1 MTSLTYVRIAR
12 NDNDGFTF
20 ASLEITKALGD
31 TEWGALMP
39 GKSPLGTYSRGM
51 AEILT
56 FPVES
61 QPDVREVDSQLPQLP
76 PRPEGVP
83 DAVWDAVESVRAM
96 RRVNEVRYREIP
108 VPSTLADYGIGV
120 EMESG
125 THESGTHD
133 GSITPHDEASAH
145 LASGWIMLLYGEQ
158 SRIDWNGHWRCVA
171 FARLPLEASENDS
184 LTPAMYWEDMC
195 GYLIDVEPDSV
206 SGTVTITQN
215 TSFGA
220 LGGDTSAG
228 CEMRVS
234 FTPLTIP
241 EALEPSIDAGELVAA
256 WGEFLK
262 STVRI
267 DKESYGA

>member
-1 MTSLTYVRIAR
+1 
-12 NDNDGFTF
+12 
-20 ASLEITKALGD
+20 
-31 TEWGALMP
+31 
-39 GKSPLGTYSRGM
+39 M

-56 FPVES
+56 FPAETS
-61 QPDVREVDSQLPQLP
+61 SGVREADSQLP

-83 DAVWDAVESVRAM
+83 DVVWEAVESVRAM
-96 RRVNEVRYREIP
+96 RRVSEVRYREIP

-125 THESGTHD
+125 THD
-133 GSITPHDEASAH
+133 GNIAPHDEASAH
-145 LASGWIMLLYGEQ
+145 LASGWIMLLYSEQ

-195 GYLIDVEPDSV
+195 GYLTDVEPDSV
-206 SGTVTITQN
+206 SGTVTVTQN

-228 CEMRVS
+228 CEMRIS

-241 EALEPSIDAGELVAA
+241 ESLEPSIDAGELVAA
-256 WGEFLK
+256 WGKFLK

-267 DKESYGA
+267 DKELYGA